1 MPLPWAKI
9 ALGLLI
15 ALVSFGAALWALDLL
30 WPGPKDRRRALVEI
44 PPLTPVTRKSVIVTP
59 AAIGLSA
66 MHTALERA
74 APRNLAGK
82 RDNPVPQLLSN
93 GELDWTVARGPL
105 AVTGPGDA
113 LVASTTLSRILRAKG
128 QVSGEAGK
136 LAGSIGDLL
145 GGRLEQPLQNLPGKC
160 H

>member
-1 MPLPWAKI
+1 MPLPWGKI
-9 ALGLLI
+9 AIGLLI

-30 WPGPKDRRRALVEI
+30 WPGPKDRRPALVEI

-82 RDNPVPQLLSN
+82 PDNPVPQLPSN
-93 GELDWTVARGPL
+93 REPHWTA
-105 AVTGPGDA
+105 ATGPPA
-113 LVASTTLSRILRAKG
+113 
-128 QVSGEAGK
+128 
-136 LAGSIGDLL
+136 
-145 GGRLEQPLQNLPGKC
+145 
-160 H
+160 